1 MGKLVTNATGGTQ
14 PYSFQWS
21 TGSTN
26 ADSLTGI
33 VGPTRV
39 AVTVTDNNG
48 CSVAATD
55 SILNTGSPTFKV
67 LKVDSSC
74 LNGNNGSIEIIPLSN
89 DGPFSYVWAHDPSL
103 TTAIAKNLAPGNYM
117 VSAYNSFNCA
127 QVINVTVPAFNGSFF
142 DLGADQRIQ
151 LGQTA
156 QIEVKTDAALKTI
169 TWIPDN
175 VSVNDEKKY
184 YTTPTTT
191 TVYSATATYGKGCL
205 FNDQMTIFVDTV
217 ESKLTVPTIFTPNGD
232 GINDDFYVQY
242 NGIKTFQ
249 IWIFDRWGAKVYES
263 TDVDFRWN
271 GKNSQSNNLEMD
283 GNYGYS
289 IEYSTYT
296 QPAKQIINGY
306 VTLVK

>member
-1 MGKLVTNATGGTQ
+1 MSTADNCQQGNGKIVTNATGGTQ

-48 CSVAATD
+48 CSVSSND
-55 SILNTGSPTFKV
+55 SFLNTGSPSFKV

-74 LNGNNGSIEIIPLSN
+74 INGNNGSIEIMPLSN

-103 TTAIAKNLAPGNYM
+103 TAAIAKNLAPGNYT

-127 QVINVTVPAFNGSFF
+127 QVINVTVPAFNGSYF

-156 QIEVKTDAALKTI
+156 QIEIKTDAAIKTV
-169 TWIPDN
+169 TWTPAN
-175 VSVNDEKKY
+175 VSVRSEKEILYNPY
-184 YTTPTTT
+184 Y
-191 TVYSATATYGKGCL
+191 YNSL
-205 FNDQMTIFVDTV
+205 FIYCNIRERMFV
-217 ESKLTVPTIFTPNGD
+217 
-232 GINDDFYVQY
+232 Q
-242 NGIKTFQ
+242 
-249 IWIFDRWGAKVYES
+249 
-263 TDVDFRWN
+263 
-271 GKNSQSNNLEMD
+271 
-283 GNYGYS
+283 
-289 IEYSTYT
+289 
-296 QPAKQIINGY
+296 
-306 VTLVK
+306 